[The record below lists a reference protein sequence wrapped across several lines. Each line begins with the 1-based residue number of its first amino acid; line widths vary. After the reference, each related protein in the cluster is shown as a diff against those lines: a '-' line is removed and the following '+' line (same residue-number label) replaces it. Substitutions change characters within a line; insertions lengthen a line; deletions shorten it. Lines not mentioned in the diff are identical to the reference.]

1 MASFADRL
9 AWLLAVVPRH
19 PDRPAE
25 HFEMNELET
34 ALTATDDR
42 AGRSLDGTRGNP
54 GRDWLHAAREGAID
68 LADDRHRPYL
78 NALEDTL
85 RLPRGYFLDDALATT
100 TDELIT
106 LAAELRAGGT
116 TIIGPCRTA
125 GAGAQVDDVRRL
137 TALLR
142 DTYRNRTGS
151 GT

>member
-1 MASFADRL
+1 MVSFADRL

-34 ALTATDDR
+34 ALTATDER
-42 AGRSLDGTRGNP
+42 AGRSLEGTRGNS
-54 GRDWLHAAREGAID
+54 GRDWLHAAREGAVD

-100 TDELIT
+100 TDELIA
-106 LAAELRAGGT
+106 LAAELRAGL
-116 TIIGPCRTA
+116 
-125 GAGAQVDDVRRL
+125 RRSDQNSGGRAEGL
-137 TALLR
+137 AVVGSGRYVNPTGHGDHALLGR
-142 DTYRNRTGS
+142 V
-151 GT
+151 